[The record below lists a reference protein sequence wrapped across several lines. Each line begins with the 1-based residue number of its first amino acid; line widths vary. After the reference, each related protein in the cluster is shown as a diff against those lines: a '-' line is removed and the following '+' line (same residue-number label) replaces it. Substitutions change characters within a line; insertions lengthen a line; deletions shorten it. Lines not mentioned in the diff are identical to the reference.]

1 MLRLTKE
8 LCIAFRFVF
17 KCIKYISLQI
27 NCNSFKSS
35 FAVSIFLYGFHSTF
49 IVSFWPFLNC
59 CCFFASF
66 FSVLFRLDYYYNI
79 GVSRLFIIF
88 FFCNSLPSIYCECV
102 DRFVYKTVHIM
113 QLTFRHY
120 ATSTPQYYIY
130 EVCTVYMF
138 KNMHIFF
145 LFSLLFS
152 HSIVF
157 CFSIDWYWIV
167 RWIRYIVYVKK
178 NLLIIISVQQS
189 KIHWSKR
196 HYIYAIIAYS
206 LTKKKKIQDRDF
218 TVHKRMKYMHWSSNA
233 LSAWAW

>member
-27 NCNSFKSS
+27 NCNSFESS

-120 ATSTPQYYIY
+120 ATSTPQYYMKCVLCI
-130 EVCTVYMF
+130 C
-138 KNMHIFF
+138 
-145 LFSLLFS
+145 
-152 HSIVF
+152 
-157 CFSIDWYWIV
+157 
-167 RWIRYIVYVKK
+167 
-178 NLLIIISVQQS
+178 S
-189 KIHWSKR
+189 KICTFFSS
-196 HYIYAIIAYS
+196 S
-206 LTKKKKIQDRDF
+206 LCCFPIQLCFAFR
-218 TVHKRMKYMHWSSNA
+218 SIGIG
-233 LSAWAW
+233 